1 MLNIELRK
9 EIGVLEDLSISVSGV
24 EAEILLNIL
33 EDWQRLIRNE
43 DVNQFASKRG
53 LISKIFNPTGRGSLA
68 PWI

>member
-33 EDWQRLIRNE
+33 EE
-43 DVNQFASKRG
+43 MM
-53 LISKIFNPTGRGSLA
+53 
-68 PWI
+68 